1 VRRACVELASS
12 AILPPMQFTATI
24 EQSGKTATG
33 IPVPEDVVRGL
44 GRGKRVPVVVTIG
57 GHSYR
62 STIAAYNGT
71 YMLPLAAEHRE
82 AAGVAGGQVVEVEVE
97 VDDAPREVE
106 VPEDLATALAAED
119 AARAAFDRLSYSN
132 KRRIVLSVEGAKAAE
147 TRARRI
153 ERALDELRG

>member
-1 VRRACVELASS
+1 
-12 AILPPMQFTATI
+12 MKFTATI
-24 EQSGKTATG
+24 ELGGKTATG
-33 IPVPEDVVRGL
+33 IPVPEEVVLGL

-62 STIAAYNGT
+62 STIAAYNGA

-82 AAGVAGGQVVEVEVE
+82 AAGVTAGQEVAVDIE

-106 VPEDLATALAAED
+106 VPEDVTSALAGD
-119 AARAAFDRLSYSN
+119 PAAQAAFEKLSYSN
-132 KRRIVLSVEGAKAAE
+132 KRRIVLSVEGAKTPE

-153 ERALDELRG
+153 DRAVTELRG

>member
-1 VRRACVELASS
+1 MS
-12 AILPPMQFTATI
+12 AILPPMRFTSTI
-24 EQSGKTATG
+24 ELGGKTATG
-33 IPVPEDVVRGL
+33 IPVPEEVVLGL

-62 STIAAYNGT
+62 STIAAYDGA

-82 AAGVAGGQVVEVEVE
+82 AAGVAAGQEVEVDLE

-106 VPEDLATALAAED
+106 VPEDLAAALAAD
-119 AARAAFDRLSYSN
+119 LAAQAAFETLSYSN

-153 ERALDELRG
+153 ERALTELRG

>member
-1 VRRACVELASS
+1 MR
-12 AILPPMQFTATI
+12 FTATI
-24 EQSGKTATG
+24 ELGGKTATG
-33 IPVPEDVVRGL
+33 IPVPEEVVLGL

-62 STIAAYNGT
+62 STIAAYNGA

-82 AAGVAGGQVVEVEVE
+82 AAGVAAGQEVEVDVE

-106 VPEDLATALAAED
+106 VPEDLAVALAAD
-119 AARAAFDRLSYSN
+119 AAAQAAFDRLSYSN

-153 ERALDELRG
+153 DKALAELRG